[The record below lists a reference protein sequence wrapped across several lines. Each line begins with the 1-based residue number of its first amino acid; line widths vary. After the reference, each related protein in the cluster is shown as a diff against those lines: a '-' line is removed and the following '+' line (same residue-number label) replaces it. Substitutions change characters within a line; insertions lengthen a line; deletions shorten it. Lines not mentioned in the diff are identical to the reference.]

1 MNDAPVSPKENV
13 PRPRNRRWFVVLAW
27 VTLVLFAL
35 FVLGISLSV
44 AFIPEIR
51 KARTGRGAAVL
62 SYDTA

>member
-1 MNDAPVSPKENV
+1 MNDAPASPQENV
-13 PRPRNRRWFVVLAW
+13 PPPRNRRWFVILAW

-44 AFIPEIR
+44 AFIPELR

-62 SYDTA
+62 SHEKA